1 MVERKMGLAALTSLS
16 LNPQEWQTAYW
27 AKEKGLYNEVFETQT
42 QCDAYL
48 ESFLTNIESMSSEA
62 KTAVKTML
70 WHDTNHWTE
79 LLNQRAAQSAGL
91 LMTESCK
98 SEINK
103 FLSKS
108 VECL

>member
-1 MVERKMGLAALTSLS
+1 
-16 LNPQEWQTAYW
+16 TAYW

-48 ESFLTNIESMSSEA
+48 ESFLINIEAMSSEA

-70 WHDTNHWTE
+70 WHDTDHWDQ
-79 LLNQRAAQSAGL
+79 LLNNRAAQSARL
-91 LMTESCK
+91 LMTESCRN
-98 SEINK
+98 EINK

-108 VECL
+108 V